1 MQPVTLHQDRTV
13 RVHVAHSSEDTQE
26 VQTNHGTAVA
36 KPIDDTLKEL
46 RLGEANG
53 DWGGDTTD
61 FEERV

>member
-1 MQPVTLHQDRTV
+1 
-13 RVHVAHSSEDTQE
+13 VHVAHSSEDTQE
-26 VQTNHGTAVA
+26 VQTDHGTAVA